1 MEVLKSMDIKIGE
14 FAKGLILRG
23 LCRHT
28 VTPQVFEIIHNQK
41 DDKYYVCIMDQQYAG
56 ASLIGELED
65 NCALCDYEEIPD
77 ITVKGAFNQIIDIIN
92 RYNKEDG
99 LDKQLP
105 HIQH

>member
-1 MEVLKSMDIKIGE
+1 MEILKSMSIKSSE
-14 FAKGLILRG
+14 FSKGLVLRG
-23 LCRHT
+23 LCRLHT
-28 VTPQVFEIIHNQK
+28 NTPYVFELVNKNGDYWLCVMEPQ
-41 DDKYYVCIMDQQYAG
+41 YVG

-65 NCALCDYEEIPD
+65 NCAICDYEKIID
-77 ITVKGAFNQIIDIIN
+77 ITVKGVFNKIIDIIN